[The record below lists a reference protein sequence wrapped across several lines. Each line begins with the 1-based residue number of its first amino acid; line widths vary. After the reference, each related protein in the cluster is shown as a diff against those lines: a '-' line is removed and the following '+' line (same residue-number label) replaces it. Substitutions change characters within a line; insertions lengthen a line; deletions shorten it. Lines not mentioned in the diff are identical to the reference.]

1 MLEVRDAATPFA
13 PLYTPQF
20 LFWLSMRR
28 KIGRIDRL
36 AVHRF
41 GEAKKQLCKVTL
53 GLETI
58 CARAVIP
65 LLQAAEFHLQ
75 TQILQVQI
83 VGAVLLLSGL
93 LRLRFS
99 SLFLPITFGEQ
110 CTHDC
115 FQRVA
120 VVG

>member
-1 MLEVRDAATPFA
+1 MLEIRDAAPPFA
-13 PLYTPQF
+13 PLYTLQL
-20 LFWLSMRR
+20 LFRLGVRW
-28 KIGRIDRL
+28 KIGRVDRL

-41 GEAKKQLCKVTL
+41 GEAEEQLGKVTL
-53 GLETI
+53 GPETI
-58 CARAVIP
+58 RARAVIP

-75 TQILQVQI
+75 AQILQVQI
-83 VGAVLLLSGL
+83 IGALLLLSSL
-93 LRLRFS
+93 LRLRVS

-110 CTHDC
+110 CTHHC